1 MPEFLNVEQ
10 DGMKLVRETDT
21 FDTFLNPHG
30 TTQDSQ
36 VMTMTN
42 LCWMIGL
49 SIGCQ
54 LINTL
59 GE

>member
-10 DGMKLVRETDT
+10 DGMKLVKQILLIL
-21 FDTFLNPHG
+21 FLNPHG